1 VERGNPSIQVKCRRL
16 GRGAVGDEVTSRGL
30 LLSERDAIL
39 TIYLAMIQILRNH
52 RGMLLMQNMGSGSWI
67 GIVAQGL
74 CTSTLLKVVN

>member
-1 VERGNPSIQVKCRRL
+1 MERGNPSIQVKCRRL
-16 GRGAVGDEVTSRGL
+16 GRGVVGDEVTSRGL